1 MPTSFKTT
9 SLCAAITLLLALAP
23 GAQAAELLS
32 HPVSVERTKIV
43 RVDWTAPDAAEAPT
57 VVVERRHGLFWVTEA
72 QEGTSDVLLMQ
83 ADTDVWSARW
93 RSTYYS
99 PSGTYRIRVEGSDY
113 ALTSN
118 VFQVRPCDCVIPHRV
133 RSKWRNGRFRL
144 RMTAEYAAGSIPG
157 FATLPTRVITGRP
170 LVRVLRDGRRV
181 GSARLRYRR
190 GAFRGRWAGPRGPR
204 NAMVF
209 QVVSLRDGFGNG

>member
-1 MPTSFKTT
+1 MATSAKTT
-9 SLCAAITLLLALAP
+9 LLCAVALLLALAP

-32 HPVSVERTKIV
+32 QPGSVERTKIV
-43 RVDWTAPDAAEAPT
+43 RIDWTAPHAADTPA

-72 QEGTSDVLLMQ
+72 REGTGDILLMQ
-83 ADTDVWSARW
+83 AEADTWSARW
-93 RSTYYS
+93 RSTYYA
-99 PSGTYRIRVEGSDY
+99 PSGTYRIRIEGQDY
-113 ALTSN
+113 SLTSRQFN
-118 VFQVRPCDCVIPHRV
+118 VRPCECVIPHQV

-157 FATLPTRVITGRP
+157 FATLPTRVKTGRP
-170 LVRVLRDGRRV
+170 LVRVLRDGRRI

-190 GAFRGRWAGPRGPR
+190 GAFRGSWTGPRGPR
-204 NAMVF
+204 SSTVF